1 MEREELRR
9 REVLVTLIERRISSL
24 EEAVQ
29 VDTQTLRKRWIKKLN
44 ELFDLAT
51 SMADPAN
58 EKEQAASSATRKER
72 QMWAQIAMRLGE
84 VMSNLAKGFDE
95 RQFNED
101 LAELERQVDEI
112 KKLQA
117 QNDKTSNPTAAEPEK
132 SSSISNP

>member
-1 MEREELRR
+1 M
-9 REVLVTLIERRISSL
+9 
-24 EEAVQ
+24 
-29 VDTQTLRKRWIKKLN
+29 N
-44 ELFDLAT
+44 
-51 SMADPAN
+51 
-58 EKEQAASSATRKER
+58 EQAANSMTRKER

-117 QNDKTSNPTAAEPEK
+117 QNNKANNPTAAEPEK
-132 SSSISNP
+132 SSSSSNP